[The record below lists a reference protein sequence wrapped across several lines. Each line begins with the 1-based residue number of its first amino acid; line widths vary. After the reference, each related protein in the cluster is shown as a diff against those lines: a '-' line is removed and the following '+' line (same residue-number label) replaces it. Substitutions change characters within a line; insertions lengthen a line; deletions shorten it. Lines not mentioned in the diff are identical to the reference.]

1 MVRSYILST
10 SVYYLS
16 KILTRY
22 YKNFERLIE
31 KKYYVSSYFTAERR
45 LSSIPRFPAP
55 PEKEPTFSEQ
65 QSDGCMREILGTSGN
80 LQ

>member
-1 MVRSYILST
+1 MVRSYISSILMF
-10 SVYYLS
+10 YLI

-31 KKYYVSSYFTAERR
+31 KKYYISSYFTTERR
-45 LSSIPRFPAP
+45 LSSVPRFPAP